1 MIGRERFGNK
11 LPKGVEPTPPIP
23 AAPTVSVPPKPKAK
37 VIGKPPPQKNKPPV
51 VKVEMVTCTCGHQA
65 EFGWFPDKQ
74 DKFRDRRRE
83 KLMQQACPTCRQ
95 TKHAEL
101 IAKQKAEAAERR
113 KNKIDK
119 GRMVP
124 RLPDGSRIGCRY
136 FEKPEPHWVGEL
148 HIPDEGGVTVAKV
161 FSGQASGVFTL
172 QVKLDKEY
180 RQWLK
185 ELGGQQGEQPAGG

>member
-11 LPKGVEPTPPIP
+11 LPKGVEPTPPVP
-23 AAPTVSVPPKPKAK
+23 ATPTGPPKSSPPKAK
-37 VIGKPPPQKNKPPV
+37 VVSKPTKNKPPV

-83 KLMQQACPTCRQ
+83 KLVQQACPTCRQ
-95 TKHAEL
+95 TKHAAL
-101 IAKQKAEAAERR
+101 IAQQKAEAAERR
-113 KNKIDK
+113 KQKVDK

-124 RLPDGSRIGCRY
+124 RLPNGSRFTCRY
-136 FEKPEPHWVGEL
+136 YEAPQPHWKGEL
-148 HIPDEGGVTVAKV
+148 HIPDGGGTTIAKV
-161 FSGQASGVFTL
+161 FSGEASGVFTL

-185 ELGGQQGEQPAGG
+185 ELSGQQGEQP